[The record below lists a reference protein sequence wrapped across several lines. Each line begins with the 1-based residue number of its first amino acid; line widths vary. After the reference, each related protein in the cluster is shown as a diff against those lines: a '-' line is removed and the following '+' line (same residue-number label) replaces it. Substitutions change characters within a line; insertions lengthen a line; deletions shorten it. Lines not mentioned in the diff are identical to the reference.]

1 MTFQRVDAFDFFL
14 AGPIL
19 GSRACSA
26 LRLVLAVAWCPRHL
40 EQVLKKPPLT
50 PRAGFLKK
58 NDSVRCCAQV
68 EQYFGAIADPIQK

>member
-1 MTFQRVDAFDFFL
+1 MTFRRVDAFDFFL

-40 EQVLKKPPLT
+40 EQVLK
-50 PRAGFLKK
+50 
-58 NDSVRCCAQV
+58 SHH
-68 EQYFGAIADPIQK
+68 